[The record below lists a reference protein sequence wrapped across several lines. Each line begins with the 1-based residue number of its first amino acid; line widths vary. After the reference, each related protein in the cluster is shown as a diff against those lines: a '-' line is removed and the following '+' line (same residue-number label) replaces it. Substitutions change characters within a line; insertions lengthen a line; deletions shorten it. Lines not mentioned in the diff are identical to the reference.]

1 MDFDFAAI
9 MLSVLLVTGLIWVID
24 LAGGARRRWA
34 LYQEIASADR
44 EPTEEEEK
52 SLKEPVIVDYARSI
66 FGVILVVFIVRSFIF
81 EPFRIPSG
89 SMMPTLVDG
98 DFILVNKF
106 DYGIRIPVI
115 NKKVVDLGAPE
126 RGDVVVFRFP
136 KNPSVDY
143 IKRVIGLPGDK
154 IRYEKKQLFI
164 NGEKVDLEDLGSF
177 PGWKN
182 EGKGS
187 LIFGESLG
195 DSEHQILIDSR
206 GRLNDGSGVFTVPDG
221 EYFVMGDNRDHSN
234 DSRFW
239 GFVPDENLVGR
250 AFFIWMNFS
259 SFGRIG
265 SSIE

>member
-9 MLSVLLVTGLIWVID
+9 MLVVLLVTGLIWVID
-24 LAGGARRRWA
+24 LAGGARKRWA
-34 LYQEIASADR
+34 LYKEISASDR
-44 EPTEEEEK
+44 EATEEEQK
-52 SLKEPVIVDYARSI
+52 ALKEPVIVDYAPSI

-115 NKKVVDLGAPE
+115 NKKLIELGSPE
-126 RGDVVVFRFP
+126 RGDVIVFRYP
-136 KNPSVDY
+136 NKPSVDY
-143 IKRVIGLPGDK
+143 IKRVIGLPGDE
-154 IRYEKKQLFI
+154 IRYEKKQVFV
-164 NGEKVDLEDLGSF
+164 NGEEVELTDQGRF

-187 LIFGESLG
+187 LVLSEVLG
-195 DSEHQILIDSR
+195 DAEHQILVDPR
-206 GRLNDGSGVFTVPDG
+206 GRRNDGSGVFTVPKG

-239 GFVPDENLVGR
+239 GYVPDENLVGR

-259 SFGRIG
+259 SFERVG
-265 SSIE
+265 SSIR